1 MEITTQKVVTIDY
14 TLTNDQGEVIESNVG
29 GQSLAYLHGVGALI
43 PGLEEALEGRR
54 EGETVE
60 VTVPPEKAYGQRR
73 DDMIQSVPKE
83 RFNADRELDVGM
95 QFQARSEHGMQI
107 LTIKGIEGDQ
117 VTVDANHP
125 LAGQTLRFEVAIR
138 EVREA
143 TEEERTHGHV
153 HGPGGHQH

>member
-14 TLTNDQGEVIESNVG
+14 TLTDDQGEVIESNVG

-43 PGLEEALEGRR
+43 PGLEEALEGHRQ
-54 EGETVE
+54 GDTVE
-60 VTVPPEKAYGQRR
+60 VTVPPEKAYGQRS
-73 DDMIQSVPKE
+73 DDMIQHVPKE